1 MASQSN
7 LERDFRSENVSHAE
21 NTLSFASIMSDA
33 NERSS
38 FEPNKSLQRNSDQT
52 VSGFLDFGSSNIYG
66 DTQNN
71 RQHSES
77 IIMAGKPASGDFP
90 DVQAN
95 PQWYSL
101 GHREPSGNGDKIVV
115 TGPTEDAPTGWNQVI
130 ANLSR
135 TGGWDVSA
143 NNSDLRTMIDN
154 VIAEYNRDGQP
165 FKQVVFRSHGY
176 PGALSIGGHDYEL
189 SDPAV
194 ISEFARLRTS
204 GALAAGAQ
212 IELQGCNLASNV
224 DQSYAPNRDALQRLS
239 NATGADVEAGV
250 QMQRA
255 NRFGWTG
262 QVVRFSPER

>member
-1 MASQSN
+1 MASHSN
-7 LERDFRSENVSHAE
+7 LERDTSSENLPIAE
-21 NTLSFASIMSDA
+21 GSLNFASIMSNS
-33 NERSS
+33 NERQPVESS
-38 FEPNKSLQRNSDQT
+38 RSSQNNTDVISN
-52 VSGFLDFGSSNIYG
+52 GFLDFGNSNIYG
-66 DTQNN
+66 DNLAA
-71 RQHSES
+71 RSES
-77 IIMAGKPASGDFP
+77 IILAGLPASGDFP
-90 DVQAN
+90 DVRPN

-101 GHREPSGNGDKIVV
+101 GHREPSGSGDRIVV
-115 TGPTEDAPTGWNQVI
+115 TGPTEDTPTGWNQVI
-130 ANLSR
+130 ANMSR
-135 TGGWDVSA
+135 AGGWDVSA
-143 NNSDLRTMIDN
+143 NNRDLRTMIDN

-176 PGALSIGGHDYEL
+176 PGALTIGGRDYEL
-189 SDPAV
+189 SDPSV
-194 ISEFARLRTS
+194 IAEFARLRTS

-224 DQSYAPNRDALQRLS
+224 DQRYAPNRDALQQLS